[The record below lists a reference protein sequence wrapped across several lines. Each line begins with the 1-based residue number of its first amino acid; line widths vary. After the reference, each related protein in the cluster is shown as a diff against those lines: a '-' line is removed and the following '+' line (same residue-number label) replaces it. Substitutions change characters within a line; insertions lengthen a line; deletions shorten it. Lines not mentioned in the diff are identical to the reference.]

1 MMIATSRLILR
12 KMNTDDYDALY
23 AVLADSDTMQ
33 HYPYSFDEKR
43 VRGWIDRNIERYRI
57 FGFGLW
63 AVCLKESGVGNVK
76 KRRTGLK
83 QFTFG
88 FNIILFDK
96 GGREHRYRCSRLCH
110 SLFCCSDCCC
120 AFHSAYFPLPFL
132 ALKKRLYLREQVT
145 GQGGVG
151 SKVFRRQKRTAC
163 SCSAACSQISAR
175 NL

>member
-33 HYPYSFDEKR
+33 HYPYSFDKKR
-43 VRGWIDRNIERYRI
+43 VRGWIERNMERYRI

-110 SLFCCSDCCC
+110 SF
-120 AFHSAYFPLPFL
+120 FL
-132 ALKKRLYLREQVT
+132 IR
-145 GQGGVG
+145 
-151 SKVFRRQKRTAC
+151 
-163 SCSAACSQISAR
+163 
-175 NL
+175 